1 MIFQLS
7 NAAEI
12 MLLFPF
18 GVFIV
23 FDNGRKRQHES
34 NAKKRVLQTGFETL
48 SSHLTRL
55 CTQGLAL

>member
-1 MIFQLS
+1 
-7 NAAEI
+7 

-23 FDNGRKRQHES
+23 FGDGRKRQHKS
-34 NAKKRVLQTGFETL
+34 NAKKKKKRVLQTGFETL

-55 CTQGLAL
+55 YTQGLAL